1 MPFLRPEIAAIDPKN
16 ATPEQL
22 ELLASDPML
31 RNLQFQLQCGVQNIE
46 LESNQ
51 GAHKIRN
58 INVPDG
64 VNPQEY
70 LQQVMAEE
78 NRNKQREEAEKKRL
92 KAAARA
98 EKLKTSDPYQVI
110 VSGAGVEML
119 NGVYARDGEAVRNG
133 GRVFNGPNG
142 FGLSYECVSG
152 GAGWIIG
159 KAPRAFYANQT
170 ADKVPPEEDWMIQE
184 HGKAPLPTF
193 TIIEPLM
200 AVEAK
205 KAEGNAAFKEG
216 KLEEAI
222 VKYDEA
228 LARLP
233 LSASNDP

>member
-1 MPFLRPEIAAIDPKN
+1 
-16 ATPEQL
+16 
-22 ELLASDPML
+22 ML

-58 INVPDG
+58 INVPEG

-70 LQQVMAEE
+70 LQQVMAED